1 MIRGEH
7 PEDFGLGEVLR
18 LKRRKKPGYKLL
30 FKSRNSLSP
39 NHIPTI
45 EDLDWVNYDSRLDF
59 LREALAGQ
67 AVYRGP
73 ECETFIDNEVKLY
86 DFVEARPGDSAD
98 EPEID
103 RRYKNQRKTINAKY
117 RKNHPYKSTKPKG
130 WKRKPKYNERVDVN
144 VKRLLRMG
152 LASDEE
158 DAKRLLDEWRKRYVP
173 QTEVL

>member
-18 LKRRKKPGYKLL
+18 LKRRRKAGYKLL
-30 FKSRNSLSP
+30 FRARTSQSHD
-39 NHIPTI
+39 HIPTI
-45 EDLDWVNYDSRLDF
+45 EELDWINYDSRLDF
-59 LREALAGQ
+59 LREAAAGQ

-73 ECETFIDNEVKLY
+73 ECETFIENEIKLY
-86 DFVEARPGDSAD
+86 DFPEARPIGESA
-98 EPEID
+98 ETEERD
-103 RRYKNQRKTINAKY
+103 RRYRQKRSIIGAKY

-152 LASDEE
+152 LARDEE
-158 DAKRLLDEWRKRYVP
+158 EAKAFLEEMRKRYGV
-173 QTEVL
+173 V